1 MPRTRLTIREWAVGI
16 AVVAIALTITKLVGM
31 SAKWE
36 HAIVD
41 TATIFTAV
49 LIGTRPVW
57 GRGNFW
63 LDLVAI
69 FLFHCVI
76 LGGIV
81 QSLPAE
87 SAGPHGILMIPAVVV
102 EACFIGG
109 VLWLRS
115 LRSRSD
121 PS

>member
-1 MPRTRLTIREWAVGI
+1 MSKSRLSPIEWVAWA
-16 AVVAIALTITKLVGM
+16 AVVIL
-31 SAKWE
+31 
-36 HAIVD
+36 AIVVTKSAGIEGKWQHATVD
-41 TATIFTAV
+41 TVNVFIGV
-49 LIGTRPVW
+49 LIVTRPVW

-63 LDLVAI
+63 LDLAAI
-69 FLFHCVI
+69 FLLHCII

-87 SAGPHGILMIPAVVV
+87 SAGLHGILMIPVVMAEGAFIVVV
-102 EACFIGG
+102 
-109 VLWLRS
+109 LWVRS